1 MEHVGVK
8 RSLALI
14 GLLALTLTAAAPAVL
29 APGRTVTEP
38 TPVTSLG
45 VTGRSVVYAIGENA
59 DRTRCAAVKLW
70 DTGTRGLWTFGE
82 STTRIC
88 REGLSTG
95 SGVSAVATSGRRV
108 YWVTFG
114 GGNIREYTL
123 WTATPNRKDP
133 RRLADASS
141 DVDST
146 ERPLVLG
153 VGSREGVPYAVQD
166 TITYVAEDG
175 RRLFRA
181 SVGSPVSLLAAGAGP
196 GAQRVVAALA
206 DGRVV
211 VLTAAGATVRT
222 LQYDPDEVDA
232 VLLALPGPVVQAGT
246 QVRVG
251 TQTLTLPAGAQLLD
265 FRQGRLV
272 YAQGSQ
278 VRSRRVAD
286 GADMLLQVAPPA
298 PPRPPLFATDAY
310 GSAWAKGTAVS
321 WRGGPLR

>member
-1 MEHVGVK
+1 MGML
-8 RSLALI
+8 RALLVTS
-14 GLLALTLTAAAPAVL
+14 LLALAATGAAAAL
-29 APGRTVTEP
+29 LTPGRTVVEP

-45 VTGRSVVYAIGENA
+45 VTGRSVVYATGENA
-59 DRTRCAAVKLW
+59 TRTRCAAVKLW

-108 YWVTFG
+108 YWVTFA

-123 WTATPNRKDP
+123 WTATPARKSP

-141 DVDST
+141 DVDSA

-153 VGSREGVPYAVQD
+153 IGSREGVPYAVQD
-166 TITYVAEDG
+166 TVTYVADDG
-175 RRLFRA
+175 RRLFRV
-181 SVGSPVSLLAAGAGP
+181 SVGSPVVLLAAGTGP

-211 VLTAAGATVRT
+211 VLSATGATLRT
-222 LQYDPDEVDA
+222 LDYEPGEVDA
-232 VLLALPGPVVQAGT
+232 VTLALPGPIVQAGT

-251 TQTLTLPAGAQLLD
+251 AQTVTLPRGAQLLD
-265 FRQGRLV
+265 ARQGRLV
-272 YAQGSQ
+272 YAQGLQ
-278 VRSRRVAD
+278 VRARAVAD
-286 GADMLLQVAPPA
+286 GADTLLQAFPVGSR
-298 PPRPPLFATDAY
+298 RPPLFATDAY
-310 GSAWAKGTAVS
+310 GSAWAKGTSLS
-321 WRGGPLR
+321 WRGGPLA